1 MTENVCVINSIVMSC
16 TYVTHFIGYGT
27 HDNTTQSVFGKVN
40 TGFDNIYMKNRKTFR
55 LYNKWMLVTV
65 EIEMGKWLIVFLV
78 YNKRVFFCSI
88 QSGCHELI
96 EYFVSRNEWVCFLK
110 IKFVNLNPIQN

>member
-27 HDNTTQSVFGKVN
+27 HDNTTQNVFGKVN

-78 YNKRVFFCSI
+78 YNKRVFFVPYKVVVMSLLNILYHEMSESI
-88 QSGCHELI
+88 
-96 EYFVSRNEWVCFLK
+96 F
-110 IKFVNLNPIQN
+110 